1 MSSTFMTSHH
11 RPLSIFYHFLIYWT
25 APRAA
30 ASNLQHGVLLLERRQ
45 RQDVVR
51 VLRGVLLL
59 RAELLVGK
67 PRGQL
72 RRRKT
77 RRLYGAKCVNAC
89 SSTNRKAMRGANER
103 DE

>member
-11 RPLSIFYHFLIYWT
+11 RPLSLLIYWT

-45 RQDVVR
+45 RQDVVG

-67 PRGQL
+67 S
-72 RRRKT
+72 RRS
-77 RRLYGAKCVNAC
+77 AKEEK
-89 SSTNRKAMRGANER
+89 S
-103 DE
+103 